1 MLVKLLVG
9 AAIISGSLVSFAA
22 ESRAFPPG
30 QRPGISCDAVTI
42 DPPTA
47 SYIKVT
53 FWGAINGASFRR
65 TVQYGAPTP
74 HIARADIRDLTARG
88 GRLHVTVTA
97 NGGWLGISPTTTATL
112 TCPGTSAVL
121 AAQETAARPNTS
133 GATLP
138 FTGAPLWEEALVG
151 GTLLGAGAIFL
162 AAPRLWK
169 GRPAIRKA
177 LRVYASPVSG

>member
-22 ESRAFPPG
+22 ASGAFPSG
-30 QRPGISCDAVTI
+30 ERPAISCDAVTI
-42 DPPTA
+42 DPPSA
-47 SYIKVT
+47 PYVKVT
-53 FWGAINGASFRR
+53 FWGAINGAPFQR

-88 GRLHVTVTA
+88 GHLQVTVTA
-97 NGGWLGISPTTTATL
+97 NGGWLGISPTTTARL

-121 AAQETAARPNTS
+121 AAQETAAHPNTS

-138 FTGAPLWEEALVG
+138 FTGAPLWEEALAG
-151 GTLLGAGAIFL
+151 GTVLAVGAMIL
-162 AAPRLWK
+162 AAARLWK
-169 GRPAIRKA
+169 GRPAIRKV

>member
-9 AAIISGSLVSFAA
+9 AAIISGSLMSFAA
-22 ESRAFPPG
+22 ESGAFPPG
-30 QRPGISCDAVTI
+30 QRPEISCDAVTI
-42 DPPTA
+42 DPPSA
-47 SYIKVT
+47 PYIKVT
-53 FWGAINGASFRR
+53 FSGAINGAPFRR

-88 GRLHVTVTA
+88 GRLQVTVTA

-112 TCPGTSAVL
+112 TCPGTAVL
-121 AAQETAARPNTS
+121 AAQETAAHPNTS

-138 FTGAPLWEEALVG
+138 FTGAPLWEEALAG
-151 GTLLGAGAIFL
+151 GTVLGTGAMIL
-162 AAPRLWK
+162 AAARLWK
-169 GRPAIRKA
+169 GRPAIRKV